1 MDSEKQSHDVSPTHS
16 PRLTSDYTELADDQL
31 KRGLKS
37 RHIQF
42 LALGGAIGTGLF
54 VGSGAILSTVGP
66 APLWMAYLCM
76 MMIVYVVMN
85 GLGEIVTFL
94 PLKGLSIPYFVDRF
108 VDPSL
113 AFASGWNY
121 WCVQF

>member
-1 MDSEKQSHDVSPTHS
+1 MDSEKQSHDASPPRS
-16 PRLTSDYTELADDQL
+16 PHLASDHAELAEDQL

-85 GLGEIVTFL
+85 GLGEIVTYL

-121 WCVQF
+121 W